1 MTSKATLGRQ
11 SKKMGR
17 PCRPA
22 TGAGVSIGQHLIQ
35 RLQDVG
41 LRHVFGIPGDYVLQ
55 FYSMLEA
62 SPIEVIGTTRED
74 NAGYAADAYARV
86 NGIGAVCVTYCV
98 GGLSICNSVAGAFA
112 EKSPVI
118 VISGA
123 PGVSERT
130 SNPLLHHRVRDFST
144 QRDVFERLTIAG
156 AELNDPL
163 TAFREIDRVIDSAVR
178 YKRPVYLELPR
189 DMVNEKP
196 PREVVSRP
204 GTDHRTQF
212 LEHSSDRAGL
222 AEALDEATRL
232 IAQARQP
239 VILAGV
245 EVHRFGLQRDVVRLA
260 ERYDIPIATTLLGK
274 SAVSETHPL
283 HIGIYAAA
291 IGRPDVKKYVEQSD
305 CVIMLGAFLTDI
317 DSGIAAPALDAEH
330 CISATSEQLRI
341 RHHHFHDI
349 LLADFVRGLAKPGK
363 KRQSADAVGGA
374 HRDGAASRPVK
385 KTMSLP
391 KAASP
396 GKTRD
401 RAITVTRLFDW
412 LGSLLTDDMLVIADI
427 GDSLIGAIDLVTH
440 RQTEFLGMAYYTSMG
455 FSVPAALGAG
465 VADRK
470 RRAVVIT
477 GDGAFQMTG
486 MELSTIVR
494 HGLNPIVIVLNNGG
508 YGTERLLHPGSFAF
522 NDIHNWEY
530 HRLPDVLGGGRGF
543 DVKSEAEFESAMQ
556 SAADNHD
563 SFSLLNVH
571 IDSDDHSAAL
581 GRLAKR
587 LSRRV

>member
-1 MTSKATLGRQ
+1 MTSNKSTHRQ
-11 SKKMGR
+11 SKKSVR
-17 PCRPA
+17 SKQPA
-22 TGAGVSIGQHLIQ
+22 KHSGDSIGQHLIR

-41 LRHVFGIPGDYVLQ
+41 VRHVFGIPGDYVLQ
-55 FYSMLEA
+55 FYGMLET

-86 NGIGAVCVTYCV
+86 NGIGCVCVTYCV

-123 PGVSERT
+123 PGMGERST
-130 SNPLLHHRVRDFST
+130 NPLLHHRVRDFST
-144 QRDVFERLTIAG
+144 QRDVFEQLTIAG
-156 AELNDPL
+156 AELNDPR
-163 TAFREIDRVIDSAVR
+163 TAHREIDRVIGSAVR
-178 YKRPVYLELPR
+178 YSRPVYLELPR
-189 DMVNEKP
+189 DLVDSP
-196 PREVVSRP
+196 PPP
-204 GTDHRTQF
+204 GWVDHDGKDDRHEF
-212 LEHSSDRAGL
+212 LKHHSDRESL

-232 IAQARQP
+232 IAAARQP
-239 VILAGV
+239 VILAGI
-245 EVHRFGLQRDVVRLA
+245 EVHRFGLQRDVVKFA
-260 ERYDIPIATTLLGK
+260 ELYDIPIATTLLGK

-291 IGRPDVKKYVEQSD
+291 VGRSDVKKYVEQSD

-317 DSGIAAPALDAEH
+317 DSGIAASALELDR
-330 CISATSEQLRI
+330 CISATSEQMRI
-341 RHHHFHDI
+341 RHHHFQNI
-349 LLADFVRGLAKPGK
+349 VLSDFVRGLAKSGKNRQPG
-363 KRQSADAVGGA
+363 DAIAAG
-374 HRDGAASRPVK
+374 RDGAAVRPAK
-385 KTMSLP
+385 KSMSLP
-391 KAASP
+391 KAKSS
-396 GKTRD
+396 GHKGD
-401 RAITVTRLFDW
+401 SAITVSRLFER
-412 LGSLLTDDMLVIADI
+412 LGSFLTDEMLVIADV
-427 GDSLIGAIDLVTH
+427 GDALIGSIDLVTH
-440 RQTEFLGMAYYTSMG
+440 RQAEFLGMAYYTSMG

-465 VADRK
+465 IADRK
-470 RRAVVIT
+470 RRPVVIT

-494 HGLNPIVIVLNNGG
+494 HGLNPIIIVLNNGG

-530 HRLPDVLGGGRGF
+530 HRLPEVLGGGRGF
-543 DVKSEAEFESAMQ
+543 EVRSEAEFETALQ
-556 SAADNHD
+556 TAKDNHD

-571 IDSDDHSAAL
+571 IATDDHSAAL